1 MKFLKDLRVVLAI
14 ILVIVLIAFVLTVVF
29 LNKGKTTAIAA
40 KDEEIA
46 GLQSQLSAIG
56 DMSTVYV
63 LANDVTVGKEV
74 TESDFTTVDIPA
86 QAAGNVLTSLDG
98 IVSEDRSIVKYFKI
112 DMPAG
117 TIVTKEDMLDRVLQN
132 DERLFDVV
140 TDSNP
145 VGLEVGSYV
154 DVRIQ
159 LPTGADYIAIPH
171 KRVEQLNSGTLKLIL
186 NEEEIHAYNSM
197 LIDWI
202 LYGANI
208 YAVQY
213 VEGGLQATAETYYPI
228 SQTVVSIAAKDPNL
242 LTAIKQDMLVRRAAL
257 DGDLDALGMTLTDKD
272 IENLNKTIEKG
283 RENIR
288 SAISEAQK
296 QVDKEKAEYEKQK
309 AKEAEA
315 NN

>member
-74 TESDFTTVDIPA
+74 TENDFTTVDIPA

>member
-117 TIVTKEDMLDRVLQN
+117 TIVTKEDLLDRVLQN

-186 NEEEIHAYNSM
+186 NEEEIHTYNSM

-213 VEGGLQATAETYYPI
+213 VEGGLQATAETFYPI

-257 DGDLDALGMTLTDKD
+257 DGDLAAVGMTLTDKD
-272 IENLNKTIEKG
+272 IENLNKTVEKG

-288 SAISEAQK
+288 SAISAAQK
-296 QVDKEKAEYEKQK
+296 QVDAEKAEYEKQK